1 MDTGQ
6 EIEKLK
12 IVSDQH
18 KRAIETEL
26 KDLIEQSKKIVVRIL
41 LIGGGLALAYLLVKA
56 FVKGEEPGTSIKPRE
71 ENTPSTF
78 SEIRNFVLAELA
90 TFLLTLAKEKLTE
103 YLEETKPGI
112 HATNTE
118 DA

>member
-18 KRAIETEL
+18 KRAIETEFQ
-26 KDLIEQSKKIVVRIL
+26 DLIEQSKKIAVRIL
-41 LIGGGLALAYLLVKA
+41 LIGGSLALVYLLVKA
-56 FVKGEEPGTSIKPRE
+56 FVKEEAGETPIKPRGG
-71 ENTPSTF
+71 NASSTF
-78 SEIRNFVLAELA
+78 SEVRNFVLAELA
-90 TFLLTLAKEKLTE
+90 TFLLTLAKEKLTK

-112 HATNTE
+112 HADTS